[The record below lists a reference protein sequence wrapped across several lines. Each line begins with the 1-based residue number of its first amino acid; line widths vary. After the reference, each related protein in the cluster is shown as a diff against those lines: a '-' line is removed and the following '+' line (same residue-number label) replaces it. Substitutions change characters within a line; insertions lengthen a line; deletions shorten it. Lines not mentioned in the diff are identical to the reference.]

1 MNILIIYFLAF
12 SILFFVIFLTVK
24 TLIKIKNSSSRAK
37 ENKIILTND
46 TNSDNLVF
54 KIKELKKLYE
64 EGTINEK
71 EFKIA
76 KEKILK
82 EK

>member
-1 MNILIIYFLAF
+1 
-12 SILFFVIFLTVK
+12 
-24 TLIKIKNSSSRAK
+24 KIKNSSSRAK
-37 ENKIILTND
+37 ENKIILTSD

-64 EGTINEK
+64 EGTINER

>member
-1 MNILIIYFLAF
+1 ME
-12 SILFFVIFLTVK
+12 IFLTVK

-64 EGTINEK
+64 EGTINER